1 MSVRLGTTTVADE
14 AIVSI
19 VRGAVAG
26 VPGARLDLPGRVSR
40 VLPRIAESVRD
51 AVSEH
56 VAGMTGL
63 QVRVVDVTVT
73 AIDRV
78 GTER

>member
-1 MSVRLGTTTVADE
+1 
-14 AIVSI
+14 
-19 VRGAVAG
+19 
-26 VPGARLDLPGRVSR
+26 
-40 VLPRIAESVRD
+40 VRD

-73 AIDRV
+73 AIDRA